1 MKKLFLLFIALTIS
15 GIVLAQK
22 YAFVDTEYILANI
35 PEYVDAQDIL
45 DELSIKWQKE
55 IETKF
60 AEVDKLYKAY
70 QAEAVLLPEDMK
82 KQRENEIIQKEK
94 EAKDLQKQRFGRD
107 GDLYK
112 KRQELIQPIQEKIY
126 NAIMEVA
133 ETNNYSFVFD
143 KAGSLTILYAKEKF
157 DISDDVLDEVG
168 SVMQTVRRGDRVKQ
182 ETKTSGDKNTPSRN
196 NEGVKKMV
204 DKMKNN

>member
-1 MKKLFLLFIALTIS
+1 MKKLFLLFIALSIS

-60 AEVDKLYKAY
+60 TEVDKLYKAY

-168 SVMQTVRRGDRVKQ
+168 SVMQTVRRENRVKQ
-182 ETKTSGDKNTPSRN
+182 ETRTNSDKNTPSRN